1 MKNLAIA
8 VLGFWF
14 TYVVGVWIC
23 WGLYGSRFGMA
34 TQALGGNN
42 WMAAIGVGISYL
54 LVAWL
59 LVRFIALPLLRK
71 WGIDDGDYTP
81 KGKFIGRIAGLFVAS
96 GAVTLSYALKF
107 CPSGHGQVMPL
118 VFCGVPLVSILYALI
133 TTPPKKENWPGAY
146 QMLFGIG
153 FVLLLLFGWQMIG
166 LKEIAAGSHHADKES
181 NQLWKVAT
189 GWTVLSW
196 GLYVAL
202 IHSGSVAMK
211 GNDKL
216 CKSLRALTHVG
227 EGYFIV
233 AVVALGIYVWF
244 FSGEPLGEQL
254 STSGAVKSIIAGLF
268 GVGGN
273 LCIILAINRLGP
285 TGPLTVPPLVF
296 SGTPAVN
303 TIVFLIPIFAAN
315 NWSTPENFPLGQL
328 LLTILIGAIGVALVT
343 RFKPKP
349 PKPSRPSG
357 PGSSS
362 SSSAEVKEP
371 ASEAAP
377 AS

>member
-1 MKNLAIA
+1 MNIAHAIF
-8 VLGFWF
+8 GFWF

-23 WGLYGSRFGMA
+23 WGLYGSRFGRA
-34 TQALGGNN
+34 TGALQGNN

-59 LVRFIALPLLRK
+59 LVRYVALPILK
-71 WGIDDGDYTP
+71 QKGIDDGDFTP
-81 KGKFIGRIAGLFVAS
+81 KGNRIGRIAGLFVAS
-96 GAVTLSYALKF
+96 GAVTLSYALKH

-133 TTPPKKENWPGAY
+133 TKPPTKESWPQKYKA
-146 QMLFGIG
+146 LFAIG
-153 FVLLLLFGWQMIG
+153 FVLLLVFGWHMIG
-166 LKEIAAGSHHADKES
+166 LKEIAATGHHGSAEP
-181 NQLWKVAT
+181 NQAWKIGTA
-189 GWTVLSW
+189 WTVLSW

-211 GNDKL
+211 GQNKL

-227 EGYFIV
+227 EGYFLV
-233 AVVALGIYVWF
+233 AVVALGIYVLF
-244 FSGEPLGEQL
+244 L
-254 STSGAVKSIIAGLF
+254 SGAPVSEQFSIDGCVKALIAGLF

-303 TIVFLIPIFAAN
+303 TLVFLMPIFSAN
-315 NWSTPENFPLGQL
+315 NWSAPEGFPLGQL
-328 LLTILIGAIGVALVT
+328 ITTILIGACGVVLVT
-343 RFKPKP
+343 RFKPNP
-349 PKPSRPSG
+349 P
-357 PGSSS
+357 
-362 SSSAEVKEP
+362 
-371 ASEAAP
+371 AP
-377 AS
+377 AAAAATPAAVPATESH

>member
-1 MKNLAIA
+1 MKNFFIA
-8 VLGFWF
+8 FLGFWF

-23 WGLYGSRFGMA
+23 WGLYGSRFGAA
-34 TQALGGNN
+34 TGALKGNN
-42 WMAAIGVGISYL
+42 WMAAIGVGIAYM

-59 LVRFIALPLLRK
+59 LVRLIVLPILRRR
-71 WGIDDGDYTP
+71 GIDDGDFTS
-81 KGKFIGRIAGLFVAS
+81 KGKNIGRIAGLFVAS

-118 VFCGVPLVSILYALI
+118 VFCGVPLVAILYALV
-133 TTPPKKENWPGAY
+133 TQPPKKENWSGMAKT
-146 QMLFGIG
+146 LFGIG
-153 FVLLLLFGWQMIG
+153 CVLLLLFGWQMIG
-166 LKEIAAGSHHADKES
+166 LKEIASEHPDHTEKEP
-181 NQLWKVAT
+181 NQLWMLAT
-189 GWTVLSW
+189 AWTVLSW

-211 GNDKL
+211 GKDKL

-227 EGYFIV
+227 EGYFVV
-233 AVVALGIYVWF
+233 AVLAVGAYVVFVSGDPLSEQFNLG
-244 FSGEPLGEQL
+244 
-254 STSGAVKSIIAGLF
+254 GAWKSIIAGLF

-303 TIVFLIPIFAAN
+303 TIVFLLPIFAN
-315 NWSTPENFPLGQL
+315 NQWATPEGFPLWQL
-328 LLTILIGAIGVALVT
+328 IITILIGGAGVALVT

-349 PKPSRPSG
+349 PKPP
-357 PGSSS
+357 
-362 SSSAEVKEP
+362 AAVKH
-371 ASEAAP
+371 
-377 AS
+377 

>member
-1 MKNLAIA
+1 MKNLATAIM
-8 VLGFWF
+8 GFWF

-34 TQALGGNN
+34 TKALSGNN
-42 WMAAIGVGISYL
+42 WMAAIGVGVAYL

-59 LVRFIALPLLRK
+59 LVRFVALPILRK
-71 WGIDDGDYTP
+71 QGIDDGEYTP
-81 KGKFIGRIAGLFVAS
+81 KGKLIGRIAGLFVAS

-118 VFCGVPLVSILYALI
+118 VFCGVPLVSILYALA
-133 TTPPKKENWPGAY
+133 TKPPKKEGWSNSYKA
-146 QMLFGIG
+146 LFGLG
-153 FVLLLLFGWQMIG
+153 VVFLLLFGWQMIG
-166 LKEIAAGSHHADKES
+166 LKEIAADSHHSENDS
-181 NQLWKVAT
+181 NQLWMLAT

-202 IHSGSVAMK
+202 IHSGSMAMK
-211 GNDKL
+211 GKDKL

-227 EGYFIV
+227 EGYFAV
-233 AVVALGIYVWF
+233 AVIALGTYVFF

-254 STSGAVKSIIAGLF
+254 STDGALKSIIAGFF

-303 TIVFLIPIFAAN
+303 TIVFLMPIFAAN
-315 NWSTPENFPLGQL
+315 QWSAPEDFPLQQL
-328 LLTILIGAIGVALVT
+328 VVTILVGAIGVALVT

-349 PKPSRPSG
+349 PKPSSPKTE
-357 PGSSS
+357 PGN
-362 SSSAEVKEP
+362 
-371 ASEAAP
+371 
-377 AS
+377 